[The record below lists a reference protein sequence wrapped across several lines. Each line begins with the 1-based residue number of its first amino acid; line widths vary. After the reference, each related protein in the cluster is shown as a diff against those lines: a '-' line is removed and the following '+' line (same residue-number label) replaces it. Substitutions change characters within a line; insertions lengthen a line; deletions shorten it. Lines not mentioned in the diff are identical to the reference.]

1 MSDNREL
8 KPIDEAQKEAE
19 AFFKRKDVQA
29 IFKEAFTLA
38 TVSLPNYQLNQ
49 AEWHSMYSELY
60 PSKQKRDE
68 LAAKEEKKV
77 KETEGD
83 DLAGSKSLMTPMPE
97 IKVD

>member
-1 MSDNREL
+1 MTDNREL

-49 AEWHSMYSELY
+49 TEWHAMYSALY

-68 LAAKEEKKV
+68 LFELERDLYFVANALNRRV
-77 KETEGD
+77 KSFTF
-83 DLAGSKSLMTPMPE
+83 KT
-97 IKVD
+97 